1 MCKIKKWWN
10 DPQRN
15 MPIRSELKYF
25 KKDLSEFDSPDLPG
39 SGKENMNMDFVH
51 RLDQARS
58 LSGVPFKINS
68 GFRTKEYNLDL
79 EKRGYKISKKSQ
91 HLKGNAVDISTPD
104 SSSRYKILKSLM
116 NVGFTSFGL
125 GESFIHVD
133 TRSQEVVWHY
143 Y

>member
-1 MCKIKKWWN
+1 
-10 DPQRN
+10 
-15 MPIRSELKYF
+15 MPIKTEIKYF
-25 KKDLSEFDSPDLPG
+25 KMSEFDSPDLPG

-58 LSGVPFKINS
+58 MSGVPFKITS